1 MRGLSTC
8 TSNDGPRDVSEML
21 GVTGSSGR
29 DTSQTR
35 LPKQATNASAIMI
48 SDVFMD
54 VFMPPKITADRGGGQ
69 ATEGPSVGRLS
80 VSLS

>member
-1 MRGLSTC
+1 MTTR
-8 TSNDGPRDVSEML
+8 TSNDGPREVSETL
-21 GVTGSSGR
+21 T
-29 DTSQTR
+29 Q
-35 LPKQATNASAIMI
+35 PATNASAIMI

-69 ATEGPSVGRLS
+69 APSVGRLS